1 LAAKQQQLANC
12 ASVRY
17 RLRLMQEFL
26 QYVIPLLIDYPEEM
40 VITRHDGNKRVTFL
54 LKLRQSDVGK
64 VIGKHGLTIIALRNL
79 LAASAAR
86 HGEKAQLEIVE

>member
-1 LAAKQQQLANC
+1 
-12 ASVRY
+12 
-17 RLRLMQEFL
+17 MQEFL

-40 VITRHDGNKRVTFL
+40 AITRPGANKKTTFL
-54 LKLRQSDVGK
+54 LKVRQSDVGK

-86 HGEKAQLEIVE
+86 HGEKAQLDIIE

>member
-1 LAAKQQQLANC
+1 
-12 ASVRY
+12 
-17 RLRLMQEFL
+17 MQEFL

-40 VITRHDGNKRVTFL
+40 VITRHDANKKTTFL

-79 LAASAAR
+79 LSATAAR
-86 HGEKAQLEIVE
+86 HGEKAQLDIIE

>member
-1 LAAKQQQLANC
+1 
-12 ASVRY
+12 
-17 RLRLMQEFL
+17 MEEFL

-40 VITRHDGNKRVTFL
+40 ALTRHDGNRRTTFL

-86 HGEKAQLEIVE
+86 HGERAQLEIVEEKHGPH